1 MGIIHVGLITTDL
14 VFKLFGLTLERPT
27 SWTLE
32 QLTPHLPSSPH
43 SNLKDISKLRLASA
57 FSAVRSNA
65 FYHRRYIR
73 RNPISFFLIP
83 SFAQASYNFNFNDKS
98 PSLCLWDKNKGT
110 LSSLRSLLF
119 SSLTPSTSNQPKI
132 AYTYSSFP

>member
-1 MGIIHVGLITTDL
+1 MALVGIIHVGLITTDL

-65 FYHRRYIR
+65 FYHRWNIGRS
-73 RNPISFFLIP
+73 PISFFFNTFICT
-83 SFAQASYNFNFNDKS
+83 SFLQLQLQLQRQISI
-98 PSLCLWDKNKGT
+98 SLPLGQKQ
-110 LSSLRSLLF
+110 RYSLL
-119 SSLTPSTSNQPKI
+119 
-132 AYTYSSFP
+132 SSFPTFLFSHTIYFKST

>member
-65 FYHRRYIR
+65 FYHRRNICR
-73 RNPISFFLIP
+73 GPISF
-83 SFAQASYNFNFNDKS
+83 FAQASYNFNDKS
-98 PSLCLWDKNKGT
+98 LSLCLWWDRNKGT